1 LRQRVADRKAGI
13 RDTTDP
19 GRARLIGRV
28 KLLANLF
35 QGVGL
40 AMLVVILVRYFN
52 SGFEQMNWI
61 NVMIYS
67 AMFLIGRVVIVFL
80 NLNRMMR

>member
-13 RDTTDP
+13 REEADA
-19 GRARLIGRV
+19 GRDRLIGRV

-35 QGVGL
+35 QGIGL

-52 SGFEQMNWI
+52 SGFGQMNWT

-67 AMFLIGRVVIVFL
+67 GMFLIGRVVIVFL
-80 NLNRMMR
+80 NLNRMIR